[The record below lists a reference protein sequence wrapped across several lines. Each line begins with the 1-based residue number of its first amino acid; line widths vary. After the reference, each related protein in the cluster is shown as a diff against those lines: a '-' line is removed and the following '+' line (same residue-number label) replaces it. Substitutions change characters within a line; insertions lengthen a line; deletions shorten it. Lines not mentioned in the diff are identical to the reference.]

1 METSEIYIPLFED
14 RSRYLI
20 LKGGESSGKSY
31 FIAKKL
37 IYRITSETGHRIVVA
52 RKVRATVRDSTY
64 QLIHEILTEENLI
77 SRFTINKSE
86 FRFTDNYSGS
96 EIVMIGIDDPEKRK
110 GMQGITGAWME
121 ELTEFDE
128 LDFMYIDRLIRA
140 DNDNYKQLIGSFNPI
155 DEKHWVKAKFF
166 DNPASNV
173 TTSETTY
180 HDNDFLTQEA
190 KDIIEQRYKG
200 NDYLYNVLV
209 LGKWGRIARGGE
221 FYKRFE
227 IIKNTAK
234 LKYNPYLPLHISF
247 DFNVNPYMTCILAQL
262 NGNKL
267 FIFDE
272 ICLEN
277 PLNTTRAVCKRFRAD
292 YSQHDTGLFIYGDPS
307 GKHQDTRSEKG
318 FNDFKIIEQELE
330 QYHPQ
335 FRIMS
340 QAPSVVMRGSFINT
354 VFANSID
361 DIEILVD
368 LKCSNLIDDFH
379 YLKENKA
386 GGKYKQTVTKD
397 GVSFEKYG
405 HCSDAFDYL
414 FIELFKDNYRRFQ
427 HGTKKAI
434 YSVGQVAKARG
445 Y

>member
-1 METSEIYIPLFED
+1 METSEIYLKYFD
-14 RSRYLI
+14 NKSRYLI
-20 LKGGESSGKSY
+20 FKGGESSGKSY

-37 IYRITSETGHRIVVA
+37 IYRITSEAGHRIVVA
-52 RKVRATVRDSTY
+52 RKVRATVRDSIY
-64 QLIHEILTEENLI
+64 QLVHEILTDENLI
-77 SRFTINKSE
+77 SRFDINKSE
-86 FRFTDNYSGS
+86 FRFTDRYSKS
-96 EIVMIGIDDPEKRK
+96 EIVMIGIDSVEKRK
-110 GMQGITGAWME
+110 GMQGITSGWME

-140 DNDNYKQLIGSFNPI
+140 DSGNYKQLIGSFNPI

-166 DNPASNV
+166 DNPTDNV
-173 TTSETTY
+173 EVSETTY

-200 NDYLYNVLV
+200 NEYLYNVLV
-209 LGKWGRIARGGE
+209 LGKWGRVARGGE
-221 FYKRFE
+221 FYKHFE

-272 ICLEN
+272 ICLPN
-277 PLNTTRAVCKRFRAD
+277 PLNTTRAVCKRFKEI
-292 YSQHDTGLFIYGDPS
+292 YSKHDTGLFIYGDPS

-318 FNDFKIIEQELE
+318 HNDFKIIEQELE

-335 FRIMS
+335 FRVMS
-340 QAPSVVMRGSFINT
+340 QAPSVVMRGVFVNT
-354 VFANSID
+354 VFASNLD
-361 DIEILVD
+361 DIEIWVD
-368 LKCSNLIDDFH
+368 LRCSNLIDDFH
-379 YLKENKA
+379 YLKENKD
-386 GGKYKQTVTKD
+386 GGKFKQTVTKD

-405 HCSDAFDYL
+405 HCSDAFDYM

-427 HGTKKAI
+427 QGTKKSI
-434 YSVGQVAKARG
+434 YRVGQVAKPRG
-445 Y
+445 F